1 MLIKNQIL
9 QLVQM
14 LLQMDLKEFVLKAKK
29 EVPHYQIVAQVTVKV
44 QLLH

>member
-1 MLIKNQIL
+1 MDQKAFVIK
-9 QLVQM
+9 
-14 LLQMDLKEFVLKAKK
+14 EKK